1 MKQKDPK
8 QINISFKHLDY
19 LDKYLCDGQ
28 YRKAAGVLYNL
39 LHPEKTF
46 KIKKEYIEAL
56 YRIIENKDYEKA
68 VEIIKYLRLLLN
80 SKDLRKDV
88 YTLINEEDELNQ
100 SLISI
105 YDDQKKEIISIV
117 KKLDELCM
125 KDGAICPKL
134 KLKGI
139 EYE

>member
-19 LDKYLCDGQ
+19 LEIYLCEEQ

-39 LHPEKTF
+39 MHPEKTF
-46 KIKKEYIEAL
+46 KIKKEYVEAL
-56 YRIIENKDYEKA
+56 YRIIENNDYEKA

-88 YTLINEEDELNQ
+88 FSIISKSDDQ
-100 SLISI
+100 DISLLSI
-105 YDDQKKEIISIV
+105 YDDQKNEIISIV
-117 KKLDELCM
+117 KKLDELCI
-125 KDGAICPKL
+125 KDGGNLPQVKV
-134 KLKGI
+134 
-139 EYE
+139 ERD

>member
-19 LDKYLCDGQ
+19 LDKYLCDEQ

-56 YRIIENKDYEKA
+56 YRIIENKDCEKA
-68 VEIIKYLRLLLN
+68 TEIIKYLRLLLN

-105 YDDQKKEIISIV
+105 YDDQKKEIMSIV

-125 KDGAICPKL
+125 KDWGNLPQIKV
-134 KLKGI
+134 
-139 EYE
+139 ERD